1 MKCAGRITVC
11 ALAAMLLFI
20 SCGKAE
26 PESDGLVPM
35 ETAKGYE
42 HVAKV
47 ESAEPT
53 PSPGV
58 QGPDGN
64 QPQGSEGEPDVTT
77 PPDTVTPEPSQD
89 IVYVAVSK
97 LNLRSAPSLESEV
110 IVQVKYGESFV
121 RIEKGTEGWDKLL
134 YNDQEVYAY
143 AEFLSEKKVADGRD
157 MFSGAVMAEAK
168 KKWIL
173 WTRQSSSTRMM
184 NCAAT

>member
-11 ALAAMLLFI
+11 ALAVMLLFT

-26 PESDGLVPM
+26 PEGDGLVPM

-58 QGPDGN
+58 QEPDGN
-64 QPQGSEGEPDVTT
+64 QPPGTEGEPDVTT

-121 RIEKGTEGWDKLL
+121 RI
-134 YNDQEVYAY
+134 
-143 AEFLSEKKVADGRD
+143 
-157 MFSGAVMAEAK
+157 
-168 KKWIL
+168 
-173 WTRQSSSTRMM
+173 
-184 NCAAT
+184 